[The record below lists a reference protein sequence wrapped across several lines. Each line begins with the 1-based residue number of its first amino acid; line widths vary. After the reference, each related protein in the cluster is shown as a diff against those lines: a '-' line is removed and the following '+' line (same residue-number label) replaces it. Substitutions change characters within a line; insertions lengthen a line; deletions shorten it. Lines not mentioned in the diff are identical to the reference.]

1 VLGRDRTLRRRADG
15 SVAIAVR
22 LSGRPFAAVVAD
34 MIDGVLATNQ
44 LLGQDAEDWR
54 RRLWCAV
61 EALPGIMS
69 EAA

>member
-34 MIDGVLATNQ
+34 MIDGVLAANELQ
-44 LLGQDAEDWR
+44 GQDAEEWR
-54 RRLWCAV
+54 RRMWCAV